1 MKSED
6 RFILRVFLELTELAF
21 KLAMKLFFFG
31 CRNDDLNFRRG
42 AESLG
47 TKPSAIE
54 L

>member
-1 MKSED
+1 MESED

-31 CRNDDLNFRRG
+31 NDDLNFRRG